1 MKYIFD
7 VDGTLT
13 PSRERIDADFLI
25 FFNSFALANEVY
37 LVTGSN
43 REKTIEQITHL
54 LYCNCKRVY
63 NCAGNDVYEGDIRVY
78 TNPWELPL
86 EAREFLTEELHNS
99 TFAVRTGNH
108 IEERPGCVNFS
119 IVGRGANKVERLVY
133 SDWDEIKH
141 ERRDIAERFN
151 KKFPELHAFVGG
163 VTGIDIS
170 DKGSDKGQIAKDFMD
185 GSVVFF
191 GDRLD
196 KNGNDR
202 PLADKILQNKLGVVE
217 EVKDWKDT
225 WRKLKNI

>member
-99 TFAVRTGNH
+99 TFAVRTGQH

-141 ERRDIAERFN
+141 ERKDIADRFN

-170 DKGSDKGQIAKDFMD
+170 DKGSDKSQIIRDFMD
-185 GSVVFF
+185 GDVAFF
-191 GDRLD
+191 GDRMD
-196 KNGNDR
+196 EHGNDR
-202 PLADKILQNKLGVVE
+202 PLADKIIKNKLGQVI
-217 EVKDWKDT
+217 EVKGWQDT
-225 WRKLKNI
+225 WSKLR